1 MNYLDTDITNPFF
14 AGYAM
19 DCDREFEARINSI
32 LARNGESLAA
42 SKLTE
47 ELQKEGISVESL
59 SPGDTALIDATFDV
73 Y

>member
-1 MNYLDTDITNPFF
+1 MNYFSTDITNPFF

-32 LARNGESLAA
+32 LTRNGKSLAA

-47 ELQKEGISVESL
+47 ELQKEGISIESL
-59 SPGDTALIDATFDV
+59 SPGDMALIDATFNV
-73 Y
+73 C